1 MQLHRKYAA
10 DGLVV
15 ISLDIQPDEW
25 EEKAD
30 VLKFLTDQ
38 KADFH
43 NFLFLDRPQKVDDW
57 LEKHDARMTP
67 AVVMFD
73 RNGKRV
79 KVPDFGPK
87 FDEEEAFVRKV
98 LGK

>member
-15 ISLDIQPDEW
+15 ISLDIEPDEW
-25 EEKAD
+25 EEKGK

-38 KADFH
+38 KADFP
-43 NFLFLDRPQKVDDW
+43 NYLFVDRRQVVDDW
-57 LEKHDARMTP
+57 LEKHEGTPTP
-67 AVVMFD
+67 AVVLFD
-73 RNGKRV
+73 RDGKRV
-79 KVPDFGPK
+79 KVPDFKDPG
-87 FDEEEAFVRKV
+87 EEEAFVKQV